1 MPDTY
6 TTGELINVAINIER
20 SGITFF
26 DIMARTTD
34 SDVARDTF
42 EQFVKMEREHLT
54 LFQDMISQMADSP
67 SAGALTP
74 EVSGYIRALIDGAV
88 FSNDA
93 AMDDAVSGADTDS
106 RALEVGIS
114 AEKDSILFYQ
124 ALKDIMPP
132 AAANLLDN
140 ILTEEKTH
148 LIHLSEI
155 KKQLD
160 SGG

>member
-1 MPDTY
+1 MADTY

-42 EQFVKMEREHLT
+42 EQFVQMEREHLT

-67 SAGALTP
+67 SPGALTP
-74 EVSGYIRALIDGAV
+74 EVSGYIHALIDGAV
-88 FSNDA
+88 FSNDT
-93 AMDDAVSGADTDS
+93 AMDDAVSRADTDS

-124 ALKDIMPP
+124 ALKDVMPR
-132 AAANLLDN
+132 AVVNSLDR

-148 LIHLSEI
+148 LSQLTEI
-155 KKQLD
+155 KKRLD
-160 SGG
+160 SGV

>member
-1 MPDTY
+1 MPDTF
-6 TTGELINVAINIER
+6 TIGELINVAINIER

-42 EQFVKMEREHLT
+42 EQFVQMEREHLT

-67 SAGALTP
+67 SPGALTP

-88 FSNDA
+88 FSNDT
-93 AMDDAVSGADTDS
+93 AMDNAVSGADTDS
-106 RALEVGIS
+106 RALDVGIN

-124 ALKDIMPP
+124 ALKDVMPP
-132 AAANLLDN
+132 GVAKSLDG
-140 ILTEEKTH
+140 ILAEEKTH
-148 LIHLSEI
+148 LSHLSEI
-155 KKQLD
+155 KKKIEY
-160 SGG
+160 GG

>member
-6 TTGELINVAINIER
+6 TTGELINIAIGIER

-42 EQFVKMEREHLT
+42 EQFVQMEREHLA
-54 LFQDMISQMADSP
+54 LFQDMISQMADSHSP
-67 SAGALTP
+67 GTLTP

-88 FSNDA
+88 FSDDA
-93 AMDDAVSGADTDS
+93 AMDEAVSRADTDS

-124 ALKDIMPP
+124 ALKDVMPP
-132 AAANLLDN
+132 AVANSLDK
-140 ILTEEKTH
+140 ILAEEKTH
-148 LIHLSEI
+148 LSQLAGI
-155 KKQLD
+155 KKSLD